1 MRRKIKTR
9 KKPIPPALLNQEQE
23 TLITILLQEIGN
35 AEPAEIVAKVPDSR
49 CAQVLIDRLPLND
62 EFPIPL
68 LLALRAGFEDKG
80 VLKAIKRALFKLK
93 RRGVSTEE
101 FYADESDSSTILKP
115 SRKEPP
121 RCYVGVVDGAGL
133 RAVVIIVHR
142 GGKGFDAGLGVVS
155 DEQGIQEFV
164 FSRSVSK
171 GNANKMKE
179 GFSKEAGPLVET
191 SLSHAATLLEEAYQ
205 RHLALNS
212 DVPPDYLELRPWL
225 LENISPLERPAIKSL
240 IHETHIPVAPL
251 TDSQLR
257 GLFDHELMESWVI
270 EFDLLRPF
278 MAEMF
283 QARESPIVLTRA
295 QQFARIREIQEK
307 CIRRLFPARK
317 RELLKHRLEEMGY
330 VFFKLGQE
338 ETAGLALA
346 AADTVGLEPTML
358 KANPVIETLLERS
371 LAFYTRAMEE
381 RSTDQ
386 SPERGGSSSIILP

>member
-1 MRRKIKTR
+1 
-9 KKPIPPALLNQEQE
+9 
-23 TLITILLQEIGN
+23 
-35 AEPAEIVAKVPDSR
+35 
-49 CAQVLIDRLPLND
+49 
-62 EFPIPL
+62 
-68 LLALRAGFEDKG
+68 
-80 VLKAIKRALFKLK
+80 
-93 RRGVSTEE
+93 
-101 FYADESDSSTILKP
+101 
-115 SRKEPP
+115 
-121 RCYVGVVDGAGL
+121 
-133 RAVVIIVHR
+133 
-142 GGKGFDAGLGVVS
+142 
-155 DEQGIQEFV
+155 
-164 FSRSVSK
+164 
-171 GNANKMKE
+171 
-179 GFSKEAGPLVET
+179 
-191 SLSHAATLLEEAYQ
+191 
-205 RHLALNS
+205 
-212 DVPPDYLELRPWL
+212 
-225 LENISPLERPAIKSL
+225 
-240 IHETHIPVAPL
+240 
-251 TDSQLR
+251 
-257 GLFDHELMESWVI
+257 MESWVI

-381 RSTDQ
+381 RGIDQ